1 MNFLK
6 EIEWRG
12 LISNN
17 TKGTIDLLKR
27 KVNLY
32 SGFDPTSSSLH
43 IGHLISIILSIHF
56 KNYKHNVFFLLG
68 TSTSLIGDPAG
79 KKGERSLIK
88 SEENF
93 LYSRKIRKQLFNFS
107 KQFKIPIINNN
118 WNKKLKFIDFSRD
131 IGKYFSINYMLT
143 KDSVKKRRRS
153 LSFTEFTYQLL
164 QAYDF
169 YFLYKNKN
177 CVLQIGGSDQWG
189 NITCGIE
196 LIKKKQKTQVH
207 GLTHPLLT
215 KSDGTKF
222 GKTENGDNIWLD
234 PNLTSP
240 YKFYQFWM
248 NISDVQAKKLI
259 KIFTFSNK
267 LSIYKI
273 IALHNRTPFLRILQK
288 KIAKNTTILVHSKK
302 TFTDIYHINKI
313 LFNPNLKK
321 IITFLSQNKLLLI
334 KKYIPCK
341 YIILNNT
348 NIKFKILD
356 ILIIDNFICKSK
368 NEALRKIKNQSLL
381 LNMNP
386 FFSDYVITKKD
397 FLQKHFLLIKKGKK
411 KFYILYF
418 KYEV

>member
-1 MNFLK
+1 MEFIK

-12 LISNN
+12 LISNK
-17 TKGTIDLLKR
+17 TKGTRDILKR

-43 IGHLISIILSIHF
+43 IGNLISIILSIHF
-56 KNYKHNVFFLLG
+56 KNYGHNVFFLLG
-68 TSTSLIGDPAG
+68 TTTSLIGDPSG

-88 SEENF
+88 MEENIF
-93 LYSRKIRKQLFNFS
+93 YSRKIRKQLFNLS
-107 KQFKIPIINNN
+107 KIFKIPIINNN

-131 IGKYFSINYMLT
+131 IGKYFSINYMLN

-169 YFLYKNKN
+169 YFLYKHKQ

-222 GKTENGDNIWLD
+222 GKTENGENIWLD
-234 PNLTSP
+234 PKLTSP

-248 NISDVQAKKLI
+248 NISDVQAKQLI
-259 KIFTFSNK
+259 KIFTFYNK
-267 LSIYKI
+267 FSIDKI
-273 IALHNRTPFLRILQK
+273 IALHDRTPFLRILQK
-288 KIAKNTTILVHSKK
+288 KLAKNTTILVHSKK
-302 TFTDIYHINKI
+302 TFTEIYKINQI
-313 LFNPNLKK
+313 LFNPK
-321 IITFLSQNKLLLI
+321 IKNILTCLSKNKLLLI

-341 YIILNNT
+341 EIILNNT
-348 NIKFKILD
+348 KIKIKVLD
-356 ILIIDNFICKSK
+356 IFIIDNFICKSK
-368 NEALRKIKNQSLL
+368 NEALRKIKTKSLL
-381 LNMNP
+381 LNMNTV
-386 FFSDYVITKKD
+386 FSDYVITKKD
-397 FLQKHFLLIKKGKK
+397 FLQKHFILIKKGKK
-411 KFYILYF
+411 TFYILYF